1 METTRLK
8 AYHAYETV
16 KTAAEDD
23 LHFEG
28 GTIKHDDTPD
38 GGIWVFKKKTFSEK
52 GRYRTEFYS
61 VPYGPQTFIV
71 PIILI
76 GIVIGAT
83 FGYTDRL
90 REYSLGPNGI

>member
-1 METTRLK
+1 MK
-8 AYHAYETV
+8 MNHAYDTV
-16 KTAAEDD
+16 KTAVDEDI
-23 LHFEG
+23 HYEG

-76 GIVIGAT
+76 GACIGAT
-83 FGYTDRL
+83 FGYSEKL
-90 REYSLGPNGI
+90 KEFSLGPEGV